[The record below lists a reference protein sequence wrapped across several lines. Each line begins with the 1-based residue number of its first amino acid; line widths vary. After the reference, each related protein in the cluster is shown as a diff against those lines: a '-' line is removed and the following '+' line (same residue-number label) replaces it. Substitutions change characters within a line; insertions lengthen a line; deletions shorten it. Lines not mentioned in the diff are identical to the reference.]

1 MNNLGKISVVLISI
15 FIAGNSMYPIS
26 QLVHAQLD
34 ILETPTN
41 PNNTS
46 TSSATPSTPDTPK
59 PVEPEKN
66 AKIKEGLANIFE
78 LYQVLAERGDV
89 DSLLKLNT
97 IERILLE
104 LLR

>member
-1 MNNLGKISVVLISI
+1 MNNLGKLSVVMIAI
-15 FIAGNSMYPIS
+15 FVAGNSIYPVS
-26 QLVHAQLD
+26 QLVNAQLD

-46 TSSATPSTPDTPK
+46 TSSTTTSATKAVDPDK
-59 PVEPEKN
+59 S
-66 AKIKEGLANIFE
+66 AKIKEALANIFE
-78 LYQVLAERGDV
+78 IYQALAEKGDV

>member
-1 MNNLGKISVVLISI
+1 MNNLGKLSVVMIAI
-15 FIAGNSMYPIS
+15 FVAGNSIYPVS
-26 QLVHAQLD
+26 QLVNAQLD

-46 TSSATPSTPDTPK
+46 TSSSTTTTATKAVDPDK
-59 PVEPEKN
+59 S
-66 AKIKEGLANIFE
+66 AKIKEALANIFE
-78 LYQVLAERGDV
+78 IYQALAEKGDV

>member
-1 MNNLGKISVVLISI
+1 MNNLGKLSVVMIAI
-15 FIAGNSMYPIS
+15 FVAGNSIYPVS
-26 QLVHAQLD
+26 QLVNAQLD

-41 PNNTS
+41 QNNTS
-46 TSSATPSTPDTPK
+46 TATTTATPKAVDID
-59 PVEPEKN
+59 KN
-66 AKIKEGLANIFE
+66 AKIKEALANIFE
-78 LYQVLAERGDV
+78 IYQVLAEKGDV

>member
-1 MNNLGKISVVLISI
+1 MNNLGKISVVLIAI

-41 PNNTS
+41 PKNTS
-46 TSSATPSTPDTPK
+46 TSATATDPTPK
-59 PVEPEKN
+59 ALEPEKN

>member
-1 MNNLGKISVVLISI
+1 MNNLGKLSVVLIAI
-15 FIAGNSMYPIS
+15 FVAGNSIYPVS
-26 QLVHAQLD
+26 QLVNAQLD

-46 TSSATPSTPDTPK
+46 ATTTTATTTAVD
-59 PVEPEKN
+59 PEKS
-66 AKIKEGLANIFE
+66 AKIKEALANIFE
-78 LYQVLAERGDV
+78 IYQALAEDGDV

>member
-1 MNNLGKISVVLISI
+1 MNNLGKISVVLIAI

-46 TSSATPSTPDTPK
+46 TSSATPSPPK

>member
-1 MNNLGKISVVLISI
+1 MNNLGKLSVVLIAI
-15 FIAGNSMYPIS
+15 FVAGNSIYPVS
-26 QLVHAQLD
+26 QLVNAQLD

-46 TSSATPSTPDTPK
+46 TTTTATTTAVDPDK
-59 PVEPEKN
+59 S
-66 AKIKEGLANIFE
+66 AKIKEALANIFE
-78 LYQVLAERGDV
+78 IYQALAEDGDV

>member
-1 MNNLGKISVVLISI
+1 MNNLGKLSVVMIAI
-15 FIAGNSMYPIS
+15 FVAGNSIYPVS
-26 QLVHAQLD
+26 QLVNAQLD

-46 TSSATPSTPDTPK
+46 TSTTTTATKAVDPDK
-59 PVEPEKN
+59 S
-66 AKIKEGLANIFE
+66 AKIKEALANIFE
-78 LYQVLAERGDV
+78 IYQALAEKGDV

>member
-1 MNNLGKISVVLISI
+1 MNNLGKISVVLIAI

-46 TSSATPSTPDTPK
+46 TSSATPSTPK
-59 PVEPEKN
+59 PMEPEKN

>member
-1 MNNLGKISVVLISI
+1 MNNLGKLSVVLIAI
-15 FIAGNSMYPIS
+15 FVAGNSIYPVS
-26 QLVHAQLD
+26 QLVNAQLD

-46 TSSATPSTPDTPK
+46 TTTTTATTTAVDPDKSAK
-59 PVEPEKN
+59 V
-66 AKIKEGLANIFE
+66 KEALANIFE
-78 LYQVLAERGDV
+78 IYKVLAEDGDV

>member
-1 MNNLGKISVVLISI
+1 MNNLGKLSVVMIAI
-15 FIAGNSMYPIS
+15 FVAGNSIYPVS
-26 QLVHAQLD
+26 QLVNAQLD

-46 TSSATPSTPDTPK
+46 TTTTTKAVDTD
-59 PVEPEKN
+59 KN
-66 AKIKEGLANIFE
+66 AKVKEALANIFE
-78 LYQVLAERGDV
+78 IYQVLAERGDV

>member
-1 MNNLGKISVVLISI
+1 MNNLGKLSVVMIAI
-15 FIAGNSMYPIS
+15 FVAGNSIYPVS
-26 QLVHAQLD
+26 QLVNAQLD
-34 ILETPTN
+34 ILEAPTN

-46 TSSATPSTPDTPK
+46 TTATTKAVDPDK
-59 PVEPEKN
+59 S
-66 AKIKEGLANIFE
+66 AKIKEALANIFE
-78 LYQVLAERGDV
+78 IYQALAEKGDV

>member
-1 MNNLGKISVVLISI
+1 MNNLGKLSVVMIAI
-15 FIAGNSMYPIS
+15 FVSGNSIYPVS
-26 QLVHAQLD
+26 QLVNAQLD

-46 TSSATPSTPDTPK
+46 TSSSTTTATKAVDPDK
-59 PVEPEKN
+59 S
-66 AKIKEGLANIFE
+66 AKIKEALANIFE
-78 LYQVLAERGDV
+78 IYQALAEKGDV

>member
-1 MNNLGKISVVLISI
+1 MNNLGKISIVLIAV

-41 PNNTS
+41 PNNTAA
-46 TSSATPSTPDTPK
+46 TSPTTATPK
-59 PVEPEKN
+59 PVDTEKN
-66 AKIKEGLANIFE
+66 AKIKEALANIFE
-78 LYQVLAERGDV
+78 IYQALADRGDV
-89 DSLLKLNT
+89 DSLLKLNN

>member
-1 MNNLGKISVVLISI
+1 MNNLGKLSVVLIAI
-15 FIAGNSMYPIS
+15 FVAGNSIYPVS
-26 QLVHAQLD
+26 QLVNAQLD

-46 TSSATPSTPDTPK
+46 TATTTATTTAVDPDK
-59 PVEPEKN
+59 S
-66 AKIKEGLANIFE
+66 AKIKEALANIFE
-78 LYQVLAERGDV
+78 IYQALAEDGDV

>member
-1 MNNLGKISVVLISI
+1 MNNLGKLSVVMIAI
-15 FIAGNSMYPIS
+15 FVAGNSIYPVS
-26 QLVHAQLD
+26 QLVNAQLD

-46 TSSATPSTPDTPK
+46 TSSSTTTTKAVDPDK
-59 PVEPEKN
+59 S
-66 AKIKEGLANIFE
+66 AKIKEALANIFE
-78 LYQVLAERGDV
+78 IYQALAEKGDV

>member
-1 MNNLGKISVVLISI
+1 MNNLGKLSVVMIAI
-15 FIAGNSMYPIS
+15 FVAGNSIYPVS
-26 QLVHAQLD
+26 QLVNAQLD

-46 TSSATPSTPDTPK
+46 TTTTKAVDTD
-59 PVEPEKN
+59 KN
-66 AKIKEGLANIFE
+66 AKVKEALANIFE
-78 LYQVLAERGDV
+78 IYQVLAERGDV

>member
-1 MNNLGKISVVLISI
+1 MNNLGKLSVVMIAI
-15 FIAGNSMYPIS
+15 FVAGNSIYPVS
-26 QLVHAQLD
+26 QLVNAQLD

-46 TSSATPSTPDTPK
+46 TSSSSTTTATKAVDPDK
-59 PVEPEKN
+59 S
-66 AKIKEGLANIFE
+66 AKIKEALANIFE
-78 LYQVLAERGDV
+78 IYQALAEKGDV

>member
-1 MNNLGKISVVLISI
+1 MNNLGKLSVVMIAI
-15 FIAGNSMYPIS
+15 FVAGNSIYPVS
-26 QLVHAQLD
+26 QLVNAQLD
-34 ILETPTN
+34 SLETPTN

-46 TSSATPSTPDTPK
+46 TSSTTTTANSKAVDTDK
-59 PVEPEKN
+59 S
-66 AKIKEGLANIFE
+66 AKIKEALANIFE
-78 LYQVLAERGDV
+78 IYQALAEKGDV

>member
-1 MNNLGKISVVLISI
+1 MNNLGKISIVLIAV
-15 FIAGNSMYPIS
+15 FIAGNSMYPIN

-41 PNNTS
+41 PNNTA
-46 TSSATPSTPDTPK
+46 TSSATTTATPK
-59 PVEPEKN
+59 AVDTDKN
-66 AKIKEGLANIFE
+66 AKIKEALANIFE
-78 LYQVLAERGDV
+78 IYQVLAERGDV

>member
-1 MNNLGKISVVLISI
+1 MNNLGKLSVVMIAI
-15 FIAGNSMYPIS
+15 FVAGNSIYPVS
-26 QLVHAQLD
+26 QLVNAQLD

-46 TSSATPSTPDTPK
+46 TTANTATTKAVDPDK
-59 PVEPEKN
+59 S
-66 AKIKEGLANIFE
+66 AKIKEALANIFE
-78 LYQVLAERGDV
+78 IYQALAERGDV

>member
-1 MNNLGKISVVLISI
+1 MNNLGKLSVVMIAI
-15 FIAGNSMYPIS
+15 FVAGNSIYPVS
-26 QLVHAQLD
+26 QLVNAQLD

-46 TSSATPSTPDTPK
+46 TTTTTTATPKAVDIDKS
-59 PVEPEKN
+59 
-66 AKIKEGLANIFE
+66 AKIKEALANIFE
-78 LYQVLAERGDV
+78 IYQALAGKGDV